1 MSLPLTILFPARVIS
16 TERYWV
22 SSRERQRRALDGTVV
37 KEPGRS
43 GSLWRIHY
51 SVRIPSLVCDHFQ
64 LTPTK
69 GAETGEKLGRFAAT
83 AGDLILAARGFC
95 KPGGVESVSQQ
106 SAALIVRLNTA
117 SLPLFDEDGSRFGL
131 AEQIGKL
138 KQTGTQQEWPVW
150 VHGSKGSIP
159 GRLCAIR
166 KSEEAAA
173 QARRRIERKSQQGG
187 PKPRAETLQYACYV
201 MMFTTVP
208 ASHFRTSEV
217 LEWYR
222 VGWQI
227 ELVFERLETL
237 PELGPCPS
245 TMTRARGHG
254 CMASC

>member
-1 MSLPLTILFPARVIS
+1 MTRSEP
-16 TERYWV
+16 
-22 SSRERQRRALDGTVV
+22 RQL
-37 KEPGRS
+37 
-43 GSLWRIHY
+43 
-51 SVRIPSLVCDHFQ
+51 
-64 LTPTK
+64 
-69 GAETGEKLGRFAAT
+69 
-83 AGDLILAARGFC
+83 
-95 KPGGVESVSQQ
+95 SQQ

-138 KQTGTQQEWPVW
+138 KRTGTQQEWPVW

-201 MMFTTVP
+201 MVFTTVL

-217 LEWYR
+217 LEPNLCAKPDGLLR
-222 VGWQI
+222 
-227 ELVFERLETL
+227 T
-237 PELGPCPS
+237 
-245 TMTRARGHG
+245 
-254 CMASC
+254 